1 MSTNTPAATATD
13 APTAHATT
21 AASVAVGPNPGAT
34 SAASEPAVTGRSAGA
49 PAHEAKTPV
58 HQPDAAADATVET
71 FPAAEASVRTRRGP
85 VALLAPIGSLAA
97 AIGLWYAV
105 SYLLLAPS
113 RRFLVPPPHQILQVA
128 VLDWTHLQPMLQA
141 LALTAQVAL
150 AGLAIAAA
158 LGITGAVVMSRA
170 RWLERSLYPYAV
182 ILQTV
187 PILAIVPLIG
197 LWFGFGFTS
206 RVVVCVLIALFPLI
220 ANTLFG
226 LQSVDRAHHDL
237 FTLQKASRWDR
248 LRKLELPAALPA
260 IFTGLRT
267 SSGLSVIGAI
277 VGDMFFKQGA
287 AGIGTLL
294 DIYRS
299 RLQSE
304 DLFAAIILASLFGVA
319 VFALF
324 TFLSRLAIGSWH
336 ASGR

>member
-1 MSTNTPAATATD
+1 
-13 APTAHATT
+13 
-21 AASVAVGPNPGAT
+21 
-34 SAASEPAVTGRSAGA
+34 
-49 PAHEAKTPV
+49 
-58 HQPDAAADATVET
+58 
-71 FPAAEASVRTRRGP
+71 VRTRRGP
-85 VALLAPIGSLAA
+85 VALLAPIGSLAV

-105 SYLLLAPS
+105 SYLLLAPA
-113 RRFLVPPPHQILQVA
+113 RRFLVPPPHQVLQVA

-182 ILQTV
+182 ILQTI

-206 RVVVCVLIALFPLI
+206 RIVVCVLIALFPLI

-237 FTLQKASRWDR
+237 FTLQKASGWAR

-287 AGIGTLL
+287 PGIGTLL
-294 DIYRS
+294 DVYRS

-304 DLFAAIILASLFGVA
+304 DLFAAIILASLFGVV

-324 TFLSRLAIGSWH
+324 TFLSRLAVGSWH
-336 ASGR
+336 ASGRN

>member
-1 MSTNTPAATATD
+1 VTTNTPATARQ
-13 APTAHATT
+13 AP
-21 AASVAVGPNPGAT
+21 
-34 SAASEPAVTGRSAGA
+34 SEPIASADHEIAGA
-49 PAHEAKTPV
+49 
-58 HQPDAAADATVET
+58 AAADS
-71 FPAAEASVRTRRGP
+71 PAAVTTSDAQLAAGSASDAAQGAAGAAAPAPLRPRRGP
-85 VALLAPIGSLAA
+85 VALLAPIGSLVV
-97 AIGLWYAV
+97 AIGLWYGV
-105 SYLLLAPS
+105 SYLLLAPN
-113 RRFLVPPPHQILQVA
+113 RRFLVPPPHQVLQVA

-150 AGLAIAAA
+150 SGLVIAAA
-158 LGITGAVVMSRA
+158 LGITGAVVMSR
-170 RWLERSLYPYAV
+170 
-182 ILQTV
+182 
-187 PILAIVPLIG
+187 AIVPLIG

-237 FTLQKASRWDR
+237 FTLQKASRWAR

-294 DIYRS
+294 DVYRS

-304 DLFAAIILASLFGVA
+304 DLLAAIILASLFGVA

-324 TFLSRLAIGSWH
+324 TLVSRLAIGSWH
-336 ASGR
+336 ASGRS

>member
-1 MSTNTPAATATD
+1 MTTNTP
-13 APTAHATT
+13 
-21 AASVAVGPNPGAT
+21 
-34 SAASEPAVTGRSAGA
+34 SAARQAPSAPIASADDEIAGAAAADSPAAVTTSDTRSAARSASDAVRGSAGA
-49 PAHEAKTPV
+49 AAPAPLR
-58 HQPDAAADATVET
+58 P
-71 FPAAEASVRTRRGP
+71 RRGP
-85 VALLAPIGSLAA
+85 VALLAP
-97 AIGLWYAV
+97 IGLWYAV
-105 SYLLLAPS
+105 SYLLLAPA
-113 RRFLVPPPHQILQVA
+113 RRFLVPPPHQVLRVA

-150 AGLAIAAA
+150 SGLAIAAA

-237 FTLQKASRWDR
+237 FTLQKASRWAR

-294 DIYRS
+294 DVYRS

-324 TFLSRLAIGSWH
+324 TLVSRLAIGSWH
-336 ASGR
+336 ASGRS

>member
-1 MSTNTPAATATD
+1 VTTNTPATARQ
-13 APTAHATT
+13 AP
-21 AASVAVGPNPGAT
+21 
-34 SAASEPAVTGRSAGA
+34 SEPIASADHEIAGA
-49 PAHEAKTPV
+49 
-58 HQPDAAADATVET
+58 AAADS
-71 FPAAEASVRTRRGP
+71 PAAVTTSHTQLAAGSASDAAQGAAGAAAPAPLRPRRGP
-85 VALLAPIGSLAA
+85 VALLAPIGSLVV
-97 AIGLWYAV
+97 AIGLWYGV
-105 SYLLLAPS
+105 SYLLLAPN
-113 RRFLVPPPHQILQVA
+113 RRFLVPPPHQVLQVA

-150 AGLAIAAA
+150 SGLVIAAA

-237 FTLQKASRWDR
+237 FTLQKASRWAR

-294 DIYRS
+294 DVYRS

-304 DLFAAIILASLFGVA
+304 DLLAAIILASLFGVA

-324 TFLSRLAIGSWH
+324 TLVSRLAIGSWH
-336 ASGR
+336 ASGRS

>member
-1 MSTNTPAATATD
+1 VTTNTPATARQ
-13 APTAHATT
+13 AP
-21 AASVAVGPNPGAT
+21 
-34 SAASEPAVTGRSAGA
+34 SEPLASADHEIAGA
-49 PAHEAKTPV
+49 
-58 HQPDAAADATVET
+58 AAADS
-71 FPAAEASVRTRRGP
+71 PAAVTTSHTQLAAGSASDAAQGAAGAAAPAPLRPRRGP
-85 VALLAPIGSLAA
+85 VALLAPIGSLVV
-97 AIGLWYAV
+97 AIGLWYGV
-105 SYLLLAPS
+105 SYLLLAPN
-113 RRFLVPPPHQILQVA
+113 RRFLVPPPHQVLQVA

-150 AGLAIAAA
+150 SGLVIAAA

-237 FTLQKASRWDR
+237 FTLQKASRWAR

-294 DIYRS
+294 DVYRS

-304 DLFAAIILASLFGVA
+304 DLLAAIILASLFGVA

-324 TFLSRLAIGSWH
+324 TLVSRLAIGSWH
-336 ASGR
+336 ASGRS